1 MVSFKLLTRCIEL
14 GVFSSLEKVVRV
26 SHRRGEAQ
34 ILMDVLTICMNGEKL
49 THLMYK
55 ANLSYSTLRRYLLA
69 MTDQGL
75 ISKASTG
82 SGSRVYHTT
91 QKGRMILNELNHVR
105 NYLSINVSP

>member
-1 MVSFKLLTRCIEL
+1 MMVRM
-14 GVFSSLEKVVRV
+14 
-26 SHRRGEAQ
+26 SHRRGEPQ

-69 MTDQGL
+69 MTNQGL
-75 ISKASTG
+75 ISKTSTS

-91 QKGRMILNELNHVR
+91 QKGRMILNDLNHVK
-105 NYLSINVSP
+105 NYLTINASP